1 MFQVKISEIEKL
13 SNEEIETKVRDS
25 KKELLNLRVKNATG
39 SLEKPSKIKEL
50 RKDVARMLTV
60 LNNRKK
66 ENSTGGNE

>member
-1 MFQVKISEIEKL
+1 MKVSEIEKL
-13 SNEEIETKVRDS
+13 TNEEIETKVRES

-60 LNNRKK
+60 LNSRKK